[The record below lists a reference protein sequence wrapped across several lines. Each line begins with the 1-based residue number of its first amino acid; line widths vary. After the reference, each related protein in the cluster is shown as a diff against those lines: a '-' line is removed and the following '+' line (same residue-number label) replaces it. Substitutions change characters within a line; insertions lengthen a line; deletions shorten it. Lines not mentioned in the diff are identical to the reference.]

1 MQHLLIRAAWWL
13 SSVLGFVSLAVTL
26 LGVAV
31 AGYGIVRYLSVHRN
45 PMGSVAPMLQD
56 RWVRFG
62 LTGFFTGAGLQV
74 ILFVLRLTL
83 PGDN

>member
-1 MQHLLIRAAWWL
+1 VIHKN
-13 SSVLGFVSLAVTL
+13 LA
-26 LGVAV
+26 GP
-31 AGYGIVRYLSVHRN
+31 GG
-45 PMGSVAPMLQD
+45 PMWRD

-74 ILFVLRLTL
+74 IVFVLRLTL

>member
-1 MQHLLIRAAWWL
+1 MKDLIRAAWWL
-13 SSVLGFVSLAVTL
+13 SSALGFVSLAVTL

-31 AGYGIVRYLSVHRN
+31 AGAAIVRYLVIHKN
-45 PMGSVAPMLQD
+45 PSGSAAPMWRD

-62 LTGFFTGAGLQV
+62 LTGFFTGAALQV

-83 PGDN
+83 PGNN

>member
-1 MQHLLIRAAWWL
+1 MPNPLIGAAWFL

-26 LGVAV
+26 LGVGFT
-31 AGYGIVRYLSVHRN
+31 GYGIARYLSVHKG
-45 PMGSVAPMLQD
+45 PPGSAAPMLRD

-83 PGDN
+83 PGTN